1 MIKTKKRKMPEISV
15 AIPKPMKSLFRSSL
29 MLEMHVL
36 LGFPLAI
43 DCDHE
48 KRAGLQMPAQL

>member
-15 AIPKPMKSLFRSSL
+15 AIPKPIKSLFKSSL
-29 MLEMHVL
+29 MLEMHDLVGL
-36 LGFPLAI
+36 PLSI

-48 KRAGLQMPAQL
+48 KRDGLQMPAHP